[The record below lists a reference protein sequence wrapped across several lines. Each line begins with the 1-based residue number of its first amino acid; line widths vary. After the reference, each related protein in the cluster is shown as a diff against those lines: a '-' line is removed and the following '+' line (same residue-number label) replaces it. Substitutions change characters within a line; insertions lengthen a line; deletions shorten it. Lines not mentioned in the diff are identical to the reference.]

1 MPKEIQALS
10 APPVLLLLLLFW
22 RFAPKSSCKKRPLL
36 KLVPRIPRVRVEQ
49 YLPVCTIRRPTKV
62 PAYVVYVR
70 TVRRPLPET
79 HVYWRMG
86 AGATTKLLRM
96 YGIGTGVVLHAP
108 LSYCIY
114 YYRIYQYRTSPPVD
128 SPSMPR
134 TYLRTVIAG
143 GLINV
148 VITVFVLGSSF
159 LGMLYSKSEIHNK
172 IIQLD
177 IAKILFMTSTKNI
190 RRKKC
195 LQDLNLR

>member
-79 HVYWRMG
+79 HVDWRMG
-86 AGATTKLLRM
+86 AGATTKLLRGM
-96 YGIGTGVVLHAP
+96 YVRYRHRGTPFMYCTPELLYILLPYIPVPYQSSSRLALHAAYV
-108 LSYCIY
+108 LTYSNRWGLDQCCD
-114 YYRIYQYRTSPPVD
+114 YRIR
-128 SPSMPR
+128 
-134 TYLRTVIAG
+134 
-143 GLINV
+143 
-148 VITVFVLGSSF
+148 F
-159 LGMLYSKSEIHNK
+159 
-172 IIQLD
+172 
-177 IAKILFMTSTKNI
+177 
-190 RRKKC
+190 RKFISWDALLKV
-195 LQDLNLR
+195 